1 VEVRGIVDGDA
12 VALGGNV
19 RIHPGGAV
27 RGELVSIGGKVFN
40 ETGQGMHGP
49 SVSVPGIPAW
59 LFDLNVLN
67 MVSQGFKVIKVLFI
81 ILFMLGAAWALT
93 ALASDRS
100 ERAIGYLRSRPGPA
114 FLWGLGTLIGIAPSA
129 VAVALFS
136 ALLCI
141 TLIGIPVGILL
152 IVAYAVALALL
163 ILWGWL
169 VGAAVVGRWVW
180 RRMRPLEGEPTL
192 FRSLLVGILSL
203 LGPAVLAHLLSSLGF
218 MAPVATGLG
227 IALSVVT
234 TVVCFAFW
242 IVGMGSLVATRAGQP
257 PRVVAPSAGF
267 TGAPPPPPP
276 APEPSPVAP
285 PPATA

>member
-1 VEVRGIVDGDA
+1 MRDDVHDKRLERQWHRLNRGLPHPLVRGLVWLRERRA
-12 VALGGNV
+12 RRV
-19 RIHPGGAV
+19 R
-27 RGELVSIGGKVFN
+27 
-40 ETGQGMHGP
+40 
-49 SVSVPGIPAW
+49 
-59 LFDLNVLN
+59 
-67 MVSQGFKVIKVLFI
+67 
-81 ILFMLGAAWALT
+81 
-93 ALASDRS
+93 
-100 ERAIGYLRSRPGPA
+100 
-114 FLWGLGTLIGIAPSA
+114 
-129 VAVALFS
+129 
-136 ALLCI
+136 
-141 TLIGIPVGILL
+141 IPVGILL